1 MLEKIHCGQTGFIKN
16 MGCHVNLLRIGEL
29 LLKNKISPYK
39 ESGIIF
45 FDFKSAFDLVDHE
58 ILLEKVRKLELS
70 EQTDNIITFCIR
82 NSFIKIG

>member
-1 MLEKIHCGQTGFIKN
+1 MLERIHCGQTGFIKD
-16 MGCHVNLLRIGEL
+16 MGCQFNLLCIGEL
-29 LLKNKISPYK
+29 LLKNKKSPYK

-45 FDFKSAFDLVDHE
+45 FDFKSAFDLVDHD

-70 EQTDNIITFCIR
+70 QRTESIIRFCIR